1 MIFTTSSFPR
11 SPSTARTAA
20 RISIG
25 FLLLILGVI
34 LTFPGIPGPGIPI
47 ALLGLWILSDHFTWA
62 KSALAWARKKTAR
75 LRRARTR
82 REVVNQVPK
91 QK

>member
-1 MIFTTSSFPR
+1 MISSLPSFLR
-11 SPSTARTAA
+11 SPSTARTAL
-20 RISIG
+20 RIVIG

-34 LTFPGIPGPGIPI
+34 LAFPGIPGPGIPI

-75 LRRARTR
+75 LRRNRTH
-82 REVVNQVPK
+82 REVVNQVPE